1 MRKYK
6 KIFAIVILLITIGLV
21 TYNIDSKRIS
31 GDKKPIFVVPTLVA
45 KDGGSTVYRGLGY
58 KVIRWKMISIRQV
71 DGNEVQGLMTGYEI
85 STMFNSQN
93 INDGPKKE
101 LKFVINE

>member
-6 KIFAIVILLITIGLV
+6 KIFACVILLITIGFV

-58 KVIRWKMISIRQV
+58 KVIRWEIISIKQV
-71 DGNEVQGLMTGYEI
+71 DGNEVNGYMTGYEI
-85 STMFNSQN
+85 STMFKSQN

>member
-6 KIFAIVILLITIGLV
+6 KILAFVILLIAIGLV

-31 GDKKPIFVVPTLVA
+31 SEEKPIFVVPTLVA

-85 STMFNSQN
+85 STMFNSQD
-93 INDGPKKE
+93 INDGPKKD

>member
-6 KIFAIVILLITIGLV
+6 NIFTCVILIITIGFV

-31 GDKKPIFVVPTLVA
+31 RDKKPIFVVPTLVA

-58 KVIRWKMISIRQV
+58 KVIRWNTISIRQV
-71 DGNEVQGLMTGYEI
+71 DGNEVQGFMTGYEI
-85 STMFNSQN
+85 STMFNSQD
-93 INDGPKKE
+93 INDGPKKD

>member
-6 KIFAIVILLITIGLV
+6 KIVAFCIVLIAIGFV

-31 GDKKPIFVVPTLVA
+31 QDEKPIFVVPTSVA
-45 KDGGSTVYRGLGY
+45 KDGGTTIYRGLGY
-58 KVIRWKMISIRQV
+58 KVIRWKMMSIRQV
-71 DGNEVQGLMTGYEI
+71 DGNEVQGLMTVYEI
-85 STMFNSQN
+85 STMFNSQD

>member
-6 KIFAIVILLITIGLV
+6 KILACVIALITIGFV

-31 GDKKPIFVVPTLVA
+31 QDEKPIFVVPTSVA

-58 KVIRWKMISIRQV
+58 RVIRWNKISIRQV
-71 DGNEVQGLMTGYEI
+71 DGNEVQGFMTGYET

-93 INDGPKKE
+93 VNDGPKKD

>member
-6 KIFAIVILLITIGLV
+6 NILAFVILLIAIGFV

-31 GDKKPIFVVPTLVA
+31 REEKPIFVVPTLVA

-71 DGNEVQGLMTGYEI
+71 DGNEVQGFMTGYEI
-85 STMFNSQN
+85 STMFKSQN
-93 INDGPKKE
+93 TNDGPKKD

>member
-6 KIFAIVILLITIGLV
+6 KIFACVILLITMGFV

-31 GDKKPIFVVPTLVA
+31 QEETPIFVVPTSVA
-45 KDGGSTVYRGLGY
+45 KDGGTTIYIGLGY
-58 KVIRWKMISIRQV
+58 KVIRWKMISIKQV
-71 DGNEVQGLMTGYEI
+71 DGNEVQGFMTGYEI
-85 STMFNSQN
+85 STMLKSQN
-93 INDGPKKE
+93 INDGSKKE

>member
-6 KIFAIVILLITIGLV
+6 NILAFVILIITIGFI

-31 GDKKPIFVVPTLVA
+31 EDKKPIFVVPTSVA
-45 KDGGSTVYRGLGY
+45 KDGGTTIYRGLGY
-58 KVIRWKMISIRQV
+58 KVIRWNTISIRQV
-71 DGNEVQGLMTGYEI
+71 DGNEVQGFMTGYEI
-85 STMFNSQN
+85 STMFKSQN

>member
-6 KIFAIVILLITIGLV
+6 NILAFVIVFITIGFI
-21 TYNIDSKRIS
+21 TYSIDSKRIS
-31 GDKKPIFVVPTLVA
+31 REEKPIFVVPTSVA
-45 KDGGSTVYRGLGY
+45 KDGGSTLYRGLGY
-58 KVIRWKMISIRQV
+58 KIIRWKMVSIRQV

-85 STMFNSQN
+85 STMFNSQD
-93 INDGPKKE
+93 INDGPKKD

>member
-6 KIFAIVILLITIGLV
+6 NILACVILIITIGFV
-21 TYNIDSKRIS
+21 TYSIDSKRIS
-31 GDKKPIFVVPTLVA
+31 REENPIFVVPTLVA
-45 KDGGSTVYRGLGY
+45 KDGGTTIYIGLGY
-58 KVIRWKMISIRQV
+58 KVIRWSTISIRQV
-71 DGNEVQGLMTGYEI
+71 DGNEVQGFMTGYEI
-85 STMFNSQN
+85 STMFNSQD

>member
-6 KIFAIVILLITIGLV
+6 KIVACVILLIGMGFI

-31 GDKKPIFVVPTLVA
+31 QDEKPIFVVPTSVA
-45 KDGGSTVYRGLGY
+45 KDGGTTVYRGLGY

-71 DGNEVQGLMTGYEI
+71 DGNEVQGLMAGYEI
-85 STMFNSQN
+85 STMFKSQN

>member
-6 KIFAIVILLITIGLV
+6 KILACVILLIAMGFV

-31 GDKKPIFVVPTLVA
+31 QDEKPIFVVPTSVA
-45 KDGGSTVYRGLGY
+45 KDGGTTIYRGLGY
-58 KVIRWKMISIRQV
+58 KVIRWKMMSIRQV
-71 DGNEVQGLMTGYEI
+71 DGNEVQGLMAGYEI
-85 STMFNSQN
+85 STMFNSQD

-101 LKFVINE
+101 LRFVINE

>member
-58 KVIRWKMISIRQV
+58 KVIRWNTISIRQV
-71 DGNEVQGLMTGYEI
+71 DGNEVQGFMTGYEI
-85 STMFNSQN
+85 STMFNSQD
-93 INDGPKKE
+93 INDGPKKD

>member
-6 KIFAIVILLITIGLV
+6 NIFACVILLIGMGFI

-31 GDKKPIFVVPTLVA
+31 GEEKPIFVVPTSVA
-45 KDGGSTVYRGLGY
+45 KDGGTTIYRGLGY

-71 DGNEVQGLMTGYEI
+71 DGNEVNGYMTGYEI
-85 STMFNSQN
+85 STMFKSQN
-93 INDGPKKE
+93 INDGPKKD

>member
-6 KIFAIVILLITIGLV
+6 KILACVIALITIGFV

-31 GDKKPIFVVPTLVA
+31 REEKPIFVVPTLVA
-45 KDGGSTVYRGLGY
+45 KDGGTTIYRGLGY

-71 DGNEVQGLMTGYEI
+71 DGNEVNGYMTGYEI
-85 STMFNSQN
+85 STMFNSHN
-93 INDGPKKE
+93 INDGPKKD
-101 LKFVINE
+101 LNFVINE